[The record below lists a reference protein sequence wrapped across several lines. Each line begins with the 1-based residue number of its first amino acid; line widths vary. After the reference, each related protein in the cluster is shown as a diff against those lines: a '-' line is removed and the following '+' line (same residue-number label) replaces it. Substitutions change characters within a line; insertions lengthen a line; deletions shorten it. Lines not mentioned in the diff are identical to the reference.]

1 MKKTVTILLTVLLF
15 VAVVFPFG
23 AVAADA
29 NAVELYILED
39 AYTSYISI
47 PQSFLQSYQISDG
60 AGATYK
66 IISGTSAQVDKNG
79 LVTPNA
85 TTYYWYG
92 NVGYSHKLEGQE
104 PTRVTR
110 SYTLGETVI
119 EVTKGAQ
126 KYRVSI
132 NVNSYGA
139 YYANQ
144 VMDDFLKNTIT
155 ADMSDYQKLDCV
167 AKFTASFEYSAS
179 YSGATSMIICG
190 GGDCWASTD
199 LIVKLSQKLGF
210 DSWSRNGNRDP
221 GAGSGHMN
229 AMVQLTDGTYY
240 EVEAGYYEPA
250 PRYYS
255 ITLRTSLYSYRYY
268 NGGIE
273 IYQYDG
279 KSCPA
284 DMVIPAQIDGKT
296 VNAIGEDFI
305 SRNKTVQTV
314 TIPNTVTKIADS
326 AFNSCENLVKINL
339 PTALESLGNFVFANC
354 PKLTEIS
361 GSSAKYIASAG
372 TVYSRDMTVLYYAPA
387 VSEIT
392 VPQTVHTVAP
402 YAFYYNSNIE
412 KISLPTSV
420 TKLGEGAFGD
430 CNHLK
435 QIVLPENGLTEVG
448 NFAFA
453 NCRALEKIEFPQS
466 VTTLGD
472 GVFMNDSALVYVGIP
487 ESVQQIG
494 DSAFQNCKNAV
505 IYGKSASYAQ
515 TYAEVHNIPFVPVL
529 NFYDADSGIYVNL
542 TNAQSISPNAVLKVE
557 ITEKTAAK
565 ISYAVSLTLNGE
577 PIPCDTAVTV
587 KIPVPQNMRP
597 TDCKVYRENANGLYT
612 DMQAEFSGNY
622 MVFTANSLGQ
632 FILTTETLVRTVRGD
647 VNGDGKVN
655 AVDARW
661 ILQAASGERTLSA
674 EQNAA
679 ADVNGDGKINA
690 VDARWILQVA
700 SGSRVL

>member
-1 MKKTVTILLTVLLF
+1 
-15 VAVVFPFG
+15 
-23 AVAADA
+23 
-29 NAVELYILED
+29 
-39 AYTSYISI
+39 
-47 PQSFLQSYQISDG
+47 
-60 AGATYK
+60 
-66 IISGTSAQVDKNG
+66 
-79 LVTPNA
+79 
-85 TTYYWYG
+85 
-92 NVGYSHKLEGQE
+92 
-104 PTRVTR
+104 
-110 SYTLGETVI
+110 
-119 EVTKGAQ
+119 
-126 KYRVSI
+126 
-132 NVNSYGA
+132 
-139 YYANQ
+139 
-144 VMDDFLKNTIT
+144 
-155 ADMSDYQKLDCV
+155 
-167 AKFTASFEYSAS
+167 
-179 YSGATSMIICG
+179 
-190 GGDCWASTD
+190 
-199 LIVKLSQKLGF
+199 
-210 DSWSRNGNRDP
+210 
-221 GAGSGHMN
+221 
-229 AMVQLTDGTYY
+229 
-240 EVEAGYYEPA
+240 
-250 PRYYS
+250 
-255 ITLRTSLYSYRYY
+255 
-268 NGGIE
+268 
-273 IYQYDG
+273 
-279 KSCPA
+279 
-284 DMVIPAQIDGKT
+284 MVIPAQIDGET

-430 CNHLK
+430 CSHLK
-435 QIVLPENGLTEVG
+435 QIVLPENALSEVG

-597 TDCKVYRENANGLYT
+597 RDCKVYRENANGLYT